1 MEKIGGLFEKFKGK
15 FAKHI
20 HNLSVSIEVIKKYT
34 GITYDIKNISISS
47 TTVAIKGS
55 ISLKNFCL
63 SAKITAAHSTNLFV
77 QKDNSLTDAFRSLRI
92 FNRALRFFKILI

>member
-47 TTVAIKGS
+47 SGILKIKSSQIEKNEVFIKKSRIIDEINKKTTGIK
-55 ISLKNFCL
+55 IQDIK
-63 SAKITAAHSTNLFV
+63 
-77 QKDNSLTDAFRSLRI
+77 
-92 FNRALRFFKILI
+92 